1 MTTQR
6 RIARGLVFA
15 AIAAAAACSDDGTDP
30 LARTVT
36 LTPAAT
42 NGSAVV
48 TFVGA
53 PIASV
58 VSDEGQVFSSIRGDT
73 TRVVLLLDEPGP
85 LRFGIRLTQ
94 PDLEPVGAVVQVA
107 DGDNRLLPDVS
118 QYRVEVNP

>member
-6 RIARGLVFA
+6 RIARGLLFA
-15 AIAAAAACSDDGTDP
+15 AVAAAAACSDEGGDP

-53 PIASV
+53 SIASV
-58 VSDEGQVFSSIRGDT
+58 TSDEGQVFSSSRGDT

-85 LRFGIRLTQ
+85 LRFGIRLAE
-94 PDLEPVGAVVQVA
+94 PDLEPVGTVVQVA
-107 DGDNRLLPDVS
+107 DGDNLLLPDLS
-118 QYRVEVNP
+118 QYRVQVNP